1 MGVRVRVRLC
11 VKGHCLILR
20 ALVNS
25 GYESAE
31 PELAIPQSIA
41 EELGIWPS
49 QRFTLEE
56 AYTAGG
62 LAPVYVIDEDARV
75 NLVLS
80 DNNYVE
86 DVKVKLIVNPSL
98 DEALISDQ
106 LIDALGII
114 VISFGKGLW
123 RYKEES
129 EGVIR
134 KSA

>member
-1 MGVRVRVRLC
+1 M
-11 VKGHCLILR
+11 
-20 ALVNS
+20 
-25 GYESAE
+25 
-31 PELAIPQSIA
+31 
-41 EELGIWPS
+41 
-49 QRFTLEE
+49 
-56 AYTAGG
+56 
-62 LAPVYVIDEDARV
+62 DEDARV